1 MVGWWWLLVVV
12 VVVDNSRGGREEEG
26 GGLVE
31 GAESVAVTARD
42 LRLQLV
48 GCFISSPFFFLS
60 LSLFL
65 VVVPQFFF
73 PRLVEEEKK

>member
-1 MVGWWWLLVVV
+1 MVVA
-12 VVVDNSRGGREEEG
+12 GGGGGSGQQQRWEGGGG

-60 LSLFL
+60 LSLSL
-65 VVVPQFFF
+65 PRRRPAVFFSSA
-73 PRLVEEEKK
+73 RGGGKKIM

>member
-1 MVGWWWLLVVV
+1 MVV

-60 LSLFL
+60 LSLSL
-65 VVVPQFFF
+65 PRRRPAVFF